1 VKNILKYFLLSI
13 FFMGFCFPYTHGQVR
28 YSDRIFREDI
38 KTMQIYRDGWNLSY
52 PVIGLN
58 TSEKLVLSF
67 DLIGNN
73 AEYFHYTLV
82 HCDKD
87 WNESGIFPSDYLTGY
102 TEDETENYRP
112 SFNTKAGYYNYR
124 VVIPNDRMGIK
135 LSGNYIIK
143 VFPPGQPGSPV
154 LTARFMVTEERAG
167 INAVTRRPP
176 PGEFFNTGQQVE
188 INVNISKIPS
198 RDPYNEFYTFILR
211 NGSFNDAK
219 ENLKPE
225 MVAGSELRYTSLSGS
240 NIFYAGNEYRYF
252 DTRSI
257 KYTREFIRKIEYLG
271 GRYHFFLLPSE
282 NREFKPYFYWKDF
295 NGKYYVAIQ
304 DGRDMETE
312 ADYVYVYFTMPSA
325 NEIPGGKLYVAGAF
339 NNWNF
344 TPENRMMYNQDKGQY
359 EGSMLLKQGYYNY
372 EYLFL
377 KEGAKGAAPSF
388 FEGNHY
394 ETENDY
400 LILVYYRNSRERYDR
415 LVGSVVINS
424 TRSGGN

>member
-1 VKNILKYFLLSI
+1 
-13 FFMGFCFPYTHGQVR
+13 
-28 YSDRIFREDI
+28 
-38 KTMQIYRDGWNLSY
+38 
-52 PVIGLN
+52 
-58 TSEKLVLSF
+58 
-67 DLIGNN
+67 
-73 AEYFHYTLV
+73 
-82 HCDKD
+82 
-87 WNESGIFPSDYLTGY
+87 
-102 TEDETENYRP
+102 
-112 SFNTKAGYYNYR
+112 
-124 VVIPNDRMGIK
+124 
-135 LSGNYIIK
+135 
-143 VFPPGQPGSPV
+143 
-154 LTARFMVTEERAG
+154 MVTEERAR

>member
-1 VKNILKYFLLSI
+1 MKNNNKYCYYCIAFAALLSQI
-13 FFMGFCFPYTHGQVR
+13 SEGQIR
-28 YSDRIFREDI
+28 YSDKTFREDI
-38 KTMQIYRDGWNLSY
+38 KTIQVYRDGWNLSY
-52 PVIGLN
+52 PVIRLN
-58 TSEKLVLSF
+58 SDDKLVLSF
-67 DLIGNN
+67 DLLGSNP
-73 AEYFHYTLV
+73 EYFHYTVV

-87 WNESGIFPSDYLTGY
+87 WNASGIFPSDYLTGF
-102 TEDETENYRP
+102 TEDEIENYRP
-112 SFNTKAGYYNYR
+112 SFNTKVNYFNYR
-124 VVIPNDRMGIK
+124 IAIPNDRIGMKI
-135 LSGNYIIK
+135 SGNYIIK
-143 VFPPGQPGSPV
+143 VFPPGQTDSPV

-167 INAVTRRPP
+167 IIAVTRRPSQ
-176 PGEFFNTGQQVE
+176 GEFFNAGQQVE
-188 INVNISKIPS
+188 ISVNISKIAS
-198 RDPYNEFYTFILR
+198 RDPANEFFTFILR

-225 MVAGSELRYTSLSGS
+225 MVAGNEVRYTSLSGS

-252 DTRSI
+252 DIRSI
-257 KYTREFIRKIEYLG
+257 KYTKEFIRKIEYMG

-304 DGRDMETE
+304 DGRDMDTE
-312 ADYVYVYFTMPSA
+312 ADYVHVYFTMPSA
-325 NEIPGGKLYVAGAF
+325 NEIPGGKLYISGAF

-344 TPENRMMYNQDKGQY
+344 TPENRMIYNPGRGQY
-359 EGSMLLKQGYYNY
+359 EGSLLLKQGYYNY

-377 KEGAKGAAPSF
+377 KDGTKGASPSF

-400 LILVYYRNSRERYDR
+400 LILVYYRNNRERYDR

-424 TRSGGN
+424 TRSPGY